1 MTLKNGDLRD
11 LVYHIM
17 EIDGYKSKMGSD
29 EEIITLSFS
38 TKTKESADDLASF
51 LEKGYNFV
59 LDADATSG
67 EQSDGTYKVFV
78 EIERNKY
85 APQQIMEIADG
96 LINLTSLENL
106 KFRYY
111 KNWRSLSLDEKSLEE
126 IVPLDKENYGVKV
139 NESNLENYKN
149 FFNRSFVESV
159 DMWDDIIRIKK
170 SYADPVFFKFVDFG
184 NTVATINNIKESFNP
199 WEFSEII
206 FLSKYIGDYNIT
218 KYGNKLTFDNEGKT
232 LVLERIIT

>member
-51 LEKGYNFV
+51 FEKGYDFV

-78 EIERNKY
+78 EIERDKA
-85 APQQIMEIADG
+85 APDQIMEIANG
-96 LINLTSLENL
+96 LINLSNLENL

-111 KNWRSLSLDEKSLEE
+111 KNWRSMPLDEKSLAET
-126 IVPLDKENYGVKV
+126 IPLDKENYGVKV
-139 NESNLENYKN
+139 TESNLENYKN
-149 FFNRSFVESV
+149 FFNRSFVEDV
-159 DMWDDIIRIKK
+159 HMLNDVLTIKK
-170 SYADPVFFKFVDFG
+170 KYADPVYFRFVDFG
-184 NTVATINNIKESFNP
+184 DTVETIESINESFNP
-199 WEFSEII
+199 WDFAEII

>member
-1 MTLKNGDLRD
+1 MTLKSGDLRD

-51 LEKGYNFV
+51 FEKGYDFV

-78 EIERNKY
+78 EIERDKS
-85 APQQIMEIADG
+85 APSHIMEIANG
-96 LINLTSLENL
+96 LVNLSHLENL

-111 KNWRSLSLDEKSLEE
+111 KNWRSIPLDEKSLQSSPN
-126 IVPLDKENYGVKV
+126 IVL
-139 NESNLENYKN
+139 
-149 FFNRSFVESV
+149 
-159 DMWDDIIRIKK
+159 
-170 SYADPVFFKFVDFG
+170 
-184 NTVATINNIKESFNP
+184 
-199 WEFSEII
+199 
-206 FLSKYIGDYNIT
+206 
-218 KYGNKLTFDNEGKT
+218 
-232 LVLERIIT
+232 

>member
-38 TKTKESADDLASF
+38 TKTKESADDLSNF
-51 LEKGYNFV
+51 LERGYDFV

-78 EIERNKY
+78 EIERNKH
-85 APQQIMEIADG
+85 APGQIMEIVNG
-96 LINLTSLENL
+96 LVNLTNLENL

-111 KNWRSLSLDEKSLEE
+111 KNWRSIDLDEKSLEE
-126 IVPLDKENYGVKV
+126 AIPLDKENYGIKV

-149 FFNRSFVESV
+149 FFNKSFVESV
-159 DMWDDIIRIKK
+159 DIWDDIIRIKK
-170 SYADPVFFKFVDFG
+170 SYADPVYFKFIDFG
-184 NTVATINNIKESFNP
+184 DTVKTIESINESFNP
-199 WEFSEII
+199 WDFGEII

-218 KYGNKLTFDNEGKT
+218 KYGNKLTLDNGDKT
-232 LVLERIIT
+232 LVVERIIT